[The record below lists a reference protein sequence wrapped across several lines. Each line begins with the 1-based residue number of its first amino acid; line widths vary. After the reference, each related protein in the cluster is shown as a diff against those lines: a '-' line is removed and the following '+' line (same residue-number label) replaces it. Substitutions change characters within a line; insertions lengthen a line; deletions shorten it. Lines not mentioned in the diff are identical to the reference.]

1 MKVLIATSLLGIFAM
16 ISELIGLKKWIGSI
30 VIVGLLAIIG
40 LNIYDWKVNQVFYG
54 MMEQNSFSSVF
65 SCILLGITLLWF
77 ILSRDYYSDEHNGNI
92 SDQAALILFATVGG
106 LVLISFKN
114 LTMLFLGIEIMS
126 IPMYILAGSHKK
138 ELSSNE
144 SSLKYFIM
152 GSFATGLLLFGIALL
167 YGATGSFDVIEIRQG
182 IMGAFMNPSTLFLAV
197 AGIIFILMGFGFK
210 VSAAPFHFWTPDV
223 YEGAPTMV
231 SAFMATFIKTAAFI
245 AFFRLFAFS
254 FSPLMNA
261 WFIQVMFMAA
271 LTILAGNILAVRQT
285 NLKRTLA
292 YSGIAQAGYMLLTIL
307 IQTPETLMALM
318 TYTTA
323 YSIAT
328 LVAFTVLYHVQKA
341 KNDFSFEAFRSL
353 GKENPGLAV
362 VLSIAML
369 SLAGIPPTVG
379 FFAKFFLFKSI
390 LAANPGF
397 IWIILFA
404 ITGSL
409 ISLYYYF
416 KVIMSMFGGEGHAV
430 KIEMNTGVKIA
441 LYVIT
446 SLMMILGLMPGLL
459 LELATLITL

>member
-16 ISELIGLKKWIGSI
+16 ISELIGLKKWIGAI
-30 VIVGLLAIIG
+30 VILGLIAIMG
-40 LNIYDWKVNQVFYG
+40 LNVYDWNTTQIFYG
-54 MMEQNSFSSVF
+54 MMEQNSFSAVCTS
-65 SCILLGITLLWF
+65 ILLGITLLWF
-77 ILSRDYYSDEHNGNI
+77 ILSRDYYSDERNGNL

-106 LVLISFKN
+106 LVLVSFKN

-167 YGATGSFDVIEIRQG
+167 YGATGSFDMIEISRG
-182 IMGAFMNPSTLFLAV
+182 LMGAFMNPSVLYLSV
-197 AGIIFILMGFGFK
+197 AGILFVLMGFAFK

-223 YEGAPTMV
+223 YEGAPTII
-231 SAFMATFIKTAAFI
+231 SSFMATFIKTAAFI

-254 FSPLMNA
+254 FSSIMNA
-261 WFIQVMFMAA
+261 WSIQVLFMAA
-271 LTILAGNILAVRQT
+271 LTILAGNILAIRQT

-307 IQTPETLMALM
+307 IQTQDTLMALVI
-318 TYTTA
+318 YTTA

-328 LVAFTVLYHVQKA
+328 LVAFTVLYHVQKV

-397 IWIILFA
+397 IWVVLFA
-404 ITGSL
+404 IAGSL

-416 KVIMSMFGGEGHAV
+416 KVIMSMFGGEGHSV
-430 KIEMNTGVKIA
+430 KIEMNMGVKIA
-441 LYVIT
+441 LYLIT
-446 SLMMILGLMPGLL
+446 SLLIVLGLMPDLL
-459 LELATLITL
+459 LQLATLTRQ